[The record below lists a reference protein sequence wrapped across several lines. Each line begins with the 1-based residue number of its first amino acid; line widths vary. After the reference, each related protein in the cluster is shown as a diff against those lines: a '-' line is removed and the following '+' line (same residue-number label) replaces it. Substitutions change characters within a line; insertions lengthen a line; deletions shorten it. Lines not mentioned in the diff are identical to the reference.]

1 MSKKL
6 LVLFVS
12 ALLLNA
18 CSSPEPKLSYDP
30 VELIEYER
38 CLNTIPVGLI
48 DPIGLMKRDYNEL
61 PAWISNEVLW
71 GYEGFPEKYCES
83 KKPILK

>member
-18 CSSPEPKLSYDP
+18 CSSPEPELSYDP
-30 VELIEYER
+30 VELIEYEN
-38 CLNTIPVGLI
+38 CLNNPPAGLTEAF
-48 DPIGLMKRDYNEL
+48 GLK
-61 PAWISNEVLW
+61 
-71 GYEGFPEKYCES
+71 GFAEKYCEP
-83 KKPILK
+83 KKPVLK

>member
-1 MSKKL
+1 MKKHL
-6 LVLFVS
+6 LTLVMLS
-12 ALLLNA
+12 LLLTG
-18 CSSPEPKLSYDP
+18 CSSPESELSYDP

-48 DPIGLMKRDYNEL
+48 ERDYTEL
-61 PAWISNEVLW
+61 PTWIPNERLW
-71 GYEGFPEKYCES
+71 SIPGFPEKYCQS